1 MRTWRLTPWAQK
13 RWVGEQNLQCLLV
26 LLCMPVST
34 ATADRSFC
42 SITRVKTYLRSTMG
56 MERMSGLALLNIH
69 R

>member
-1 MRTWRLTPWAQK
+1 MPVQGYDGASNMSGK
-13 RWVGEQNLQCLLV
+13 
-26 LLCMPVST
+26 PVST